1 MGKKNI
7 IGRAMAV
14 LLVILLALSLAACG
28 NSKKDQ
34 VPGGGSQTGPY
45 GGSSPKGEAAGG
57 TDKASEPGGPGV
69 SGIPDSTEGAGP
81 YYTDVPKSAETN
93 FTIIYNEY
101 TGGRENGKGGLPEGY
116 RADLV
121 PVFED
126 STLKKSNVLDTFGSG
141 KHYSLAFETMSGYKD
156 VVAFYKEIMQNAE
169 SRVVSD
175 YETGCDITGILDGVT
190 VHIGINLM
198 PEGTL
203 YLIEMVI

>member
-1 MGKKNI
+1 MRRKNI
-7 IGRAMAV
+7 ISRAITI
-14 LLVILLALSLAACG
+14 LLVILLALLLAACG
-28 NSKKDQ
+28 ISQKDE
-34 VPGGGSQTGPY
+34 VSGGGSQTGSY
-45 GGSSPKGEAAGG
+45 GGSGSEGEAAGG
-57 TDKASEPGGPGV
+57 IGKASGPGGSGV
-69 SGIPDSTEGAGP
+69 SVIPDSTDGAGL

-101 TGGRENGKGGLPEGY
+101 TGSRESGKGELPEGY

-121 PVFED
+121 PVLED
-126 STLKKSNVLDTFGSG
+126 STLKKSNVLDTYESG
-141 KHYSLAFETMSGYKD
+141 KHYSLVFETMSGYKD

-175 YETGCDITGILDGVT
+175 YETCCDITGTLDGVT